1 MKPYFCYLETA
12 PHFTVDGNSY
22 RCYTLPQYDSPFVE
36 TETIIALVRDAPR
49 TGILM
54 TGQQEGYKFSLYF
67 AQQKLH
73 YEALRNDSTIVSIS
87 TTIDVRDGTVEA
99 RRTVDSIAIVVNQ
112 HTLAMANII
121 GEDFGFVRFTE
132 ICVGGGLLIYSGVLQ
147 NVYYNHYYLSGSGGV
162 YNERNVS
169 KVKRVNFDDNNAL
182 IVLPGSLE
190 DYTNIELSFRTSQD
204 NAILLQCEEGSDH
217 FHISINNSRLYASLV
232 VGDQTRTSSC
242 NFLYI
247 TNTNWYKLVVEPLLG
262 SDAGNEVL
270 LTLFTPPDNPNPSDR
285 CDLRTSLINTFRST
299 PVVIGG
305 VAGGVSSLMGCLESM
320 LNMQQVNFDVV
331 PSDTIHI
338 GDCEPCDI
346 SPSPCL
352 SGGTCN
358 NVDDYSFNCSCVDPY
373 FGNFCG
379 KYYFNRLHNLL

>member
-1 MKPYFCYLETA
+1 M
-12 PHFTVDGNSY
+12 DGNSY

-73 YEALRNDSTIVSIS
+73 YEASRNDSTIVSIS
-87 TTIDVRDGTVEA
+87 TTTSIVTGTVEV
-99 RRTVDSIAIVVNQ
+99 RRTVDSVAIIAPDSGA
-112 HTLAMANII
+112 LAVGNFSS
-121 GEDFGFVRFTE
+121 EDFRFVRFIE
-132 ICVGGGLLIYSGVLQ
+132 ICVGGGLLDNRVYFGFLQ
-147 NVYYNHYYLSGSGGV
+147 SVYYNHHYLSGSGSN
-162 YNERNVS
+162 YNEMNVPR
-169 KVKRVNFDDNNAL
+169 VKRVQFDDNNAL
-182 IVLPGSLE
+182 IVLPSSLKR
-190 DYTNIELSFRTSQD
+190 YYFIELSFHTSQD

-217 FHISINNSRLYASLV
+217 FRISINNSRLYASLV
-232 VGDQTRTSSC
+232 VGGQTRTSSC
-242 NFLYI
+242 NILNI

-262 SDAGNEVL
+262 SDAGNEVF
-270 LTLFTPPDNPNPSDR
+270 LTLYTPPDNPNPSDR

-373 FGNFCG
+373 FGDFCG
-379 KYYFNRLHNLL
+379 KYYFNRLHN